1 MGSAPPPAA
10 SAAASSRRHSCYL
23 CDLPRMPWAMI
34 WDFSQAVCRGCVN
47 YEGADRIELVIE
59 QTRHLKRAHGL
70 PPPGPAPAQA
80 QARPRTP
87 LPPHHRLLLGDYPG
101 PEPPPPPPPPPP
113 PAAAASSASR
123 RPPLGLSSRSGPGP
137 SLGLGLGLELGGRR
151 PELERALR
159 EKGPAVAVAAAV
171 AAVGAG
177 GGPEAALSE
186 LSRAL
191 RHRAE
196 EWAGRPAAVRDSLLG
211 LSDCAPFPLRLR
223 AEPSLLGRVL
233 AFDAAERAPDRA
245 LELRLFIEYP
255 SGSGAVHSGVA
266 EACRHMLADSAKEAG
281 GSPGL
286 ECLEYERRPGAGDWR
301 PLAQLLTEA
310 ARLFKEAVPAELLP
324 EPHAEPG
331 GSSGPRAPPSRPATR
346 RRKASPDREPEAGKA
361 VPGDGQPWAAPLS
374 SSSSTSSTSSVLP
387 SAHLMPDGPTQIGH
401 SPAPDSLGPK
411 ELGQAVHSTTAP
423 GQSGQRRL
431 ASRNG
436 DPGGPSAEAGPG
448 SEPPGAPDS
457 SNSPLCCTICHQRL
471 EDTHFVQCPSVP
483 GHKFCFPCSRE
494 SIKSQGAS
502 GEVYCPSGEK
512 CPLIGSNVPWAFM
525 QGEIATILAGD
536 IKVKKERDP

>member
-10 SAAASSRRHSCYL
+10 SATASSSSRRHSCYL

-70 PPPGPAPAQA
+70 PPPGPAPPQLPAQAQA
-80 QARPRTP
+80 QARPRSPVPRPP

-101 PEPPPPPPPPPP
+101 PEPPLPP
-113 PAAAASSASR
+113 PAAAAR
-123 RPPLGLSSRSGPGP
+123 RPLLGLSSRPLGPG
-137 SLGLGLGLELGGRR
+137 LGLSLGLGLELGRR

-159 EKGPAVAVAAAV
+159 EKVPGS
-171 AAVGAG
+171 GS
-177 GGPEAALSE
+177 EALAE

-233 AFDAAERAPDRA
+233 AFDAAERPDRA

-266 EACRHMLADSAKEAG
+266 EACRHMLADSAKEV

-310 ARLFKEAVPAELLP
+310 TRLFKEAVPVELLP

-331 GSSGPRAPPSRPATR
+331 GSSAMPAVRGTPARPGTR
-346 RRKASPDREPEAGKA
+346 RRKASPDREPEAGK
-361 VPGDGQPWAAPLS
+361 VPGDGQPWPPGAP
-374 SSSSTSSTSSVLP
+374 
-387 SAHLMPDGPTQIGH
+387 HLLPDGPAQIGH
-401 SPAPDSLGPK
+401 SPVALISAAADSMGPK
-411 ELGQAVHSTTAP
+411 ESSQAVHSTTTAP
-423 GQSGQRRL
+423 GHSGQRRL

-436 DPGGPSAEAGPG
+436 EPGGPSAEPGPG
-448 SEPPGAPDS
+448 TESQSAPDS

>member
-10 SAAASSRRHSCYL
+10 SASSPSSSRRHSCYL

-70 PPPGPAPAQA
+70 PAPGPAAQA

-87 LPPHHRLLLGDYPG
+87 LPPPPPTAHHHHRLLLGDYPG
-101 PEPPPPPPPPPP
+101 PEAPPPPPPPST
-113 PAAAASSASR
+113 AR
-123 RPPLGLSSRSGPGP
+123 GRPLLGLNPRSGPQLGLS
-137 SLGLGLGLELGGRR
+137 LGLELGRGR

-159 EKGPAVAVAAAV
+159 EKAGPLQPP
-171 AAVGAG
+171 GA
-177 GGPEAALSE
+177 EAALSE
-186 LSRAL
+186 LGRAL

-223 AEPSLLGRVL
+223 TEPNLQARVL
-233 AFDAAERAPDRA
+233 AFDAAERCPDRA

-255 SGSGAVHSGVA
+255 SGSGAVYSGVT
-266 EACRHMLADSAKEAG
+266 EAARHMLADSAKEALAAG
-281 GSPGL
+281 PAPGL

-301 PLAQLLTEA
+301 PLSQLLTEA

-324 EPHAEPG
+324 EPHSEPG
-331 GSSGPRAPPSRPATR
+331 LSRPPPSSRPLGPPR
-346 RRKASPDREPEAGKA
+346 RRKASPEPEAGKGLA
-361 VPGDGQPWAAPLS
+361 PGDPQAWP
-374 SSSSTSSTSSVLP
+374 
-387 SAHLMPDGPTQIGH
+387 PDGH
-401 SPAPDSLGPK
+401 SPAGSSSSVADPLLPK
-411 ELGQAVHSTTAP
+411 EAVHSTTTAP
-423 GQSGQRRL
+423 SQSGPRRL

-436 DPGGPSAEAGPG
+436 GEAEPGAEPPPPQPPPPPPAAPSAQPSAA
-448 SEPPGAPDS
+448 APDS

-494 SIKSQGAS
+494 SIKSQGAN
-502 GEVYCPSGEK
+502 GEVYCPSGDK

>member
-10 SAAASSRRHSCYL
+10 SASSPSSSRRHSCYL

-70 PPPGPAPAQA
+70 PAPGPAAQAQA

-87 LPPHHRLLLGDYPG
+87 LPPPGPAAHHHHRLLLGDYPG
-101 PEPPPPPPPPPP
+101 PEVPP
-113 PAAAASSASR
+113 PAPAPAPARGRPLLGLSPRSG
-123 RPPLGLSSRSGPGP
+123 PPLGLN
-137 SLGLGLGLELGGRR
+137 LGLELGRGRH
-151 PELERALR
+151 ELERALR
-159 EKGPAVAVAAAV
+159 EKAAA
-171 AAVGAG
+171 AAGPGPGPGPGPGA
-177 GGPEAALSE
+177 EASLSE
-186 LSRAL
+186 LGRAF
-191 RHRAE
+191 RHRTE

-223 AEPSLLGRVL
+223 AEPSLQARVL
-233 AFDAAERAPDRA
+233 AFDAAERCPDRA

-266 EACRHMLADSAKEAG
+266 EAVRHMLADSAKEAQA
-281 GSPGL
+281 PGL

-301 PLAQLLTEA
+301 PLSHLLTEA
-310 ARLFKEAVPAELLP
+310 ARLFKEAVPADLLP

-331 GSSGPRAPPSRPATR
+331 LSRPPPPPTTSRPSGPAR
-346 RRKASPDREPEAGKA
+346 RRKASPEPEACKGLP
-361 VPGDGQPWAAPLS
+361 PGEPQAWPPE
-374 SSSSTSSTSSVLP
+374 
-387 SAHLMPDGPTQIGH
+387 GH
-401 SPAPDSLGPK
+401 SPAGSSADPLLPK
-411 ELGQAVHSTTAP
+411 EAVHSTTAP
-423 GQSGQRRL
+423 PGQRRL
-431 ASRNG
+431 TSRNG
-436 DPGGPSAEAGPG
+436 GEVEPGAEPPPPQPPPPAAPSA
-448 SEPPGAPDS
+448 GAPDS
-457 SNSPLCCTICHQRL
+457 SSSPLCCTICHQRL

-494 SIKSQGAS
+494 SIKSQGAN